1 MDPTID
7 EQRTDG
13 AFRRFLA
20 ADADVLAAAAVGEYE
35 MATRVQ
41 ARVDARHPGRRLVF
55 MLAATLVIVSITAA
69 AIAVAAG
76 LIRPPRTLESQGQ
89 IVVHVVTGP
98 FPTPG
103 LDGKTGGNQ
112 PGAMVVVDPDTGQ
125 ESSLASIVS
134 AAAYD
139 KISASF
145 AESDKISAGWIPDI
159 SWTTSG
165 SGLSWLWGSNGSDV
179 WIADTLG
186 VHSAATCDNM
196 CRSELSPDGLYLA
209 LNSNF
214 SPSVVSTTTGEEARA
229 FPPRNTDWF
238 PGDLTWSPDSR
249 RLAVAVFTPTA
260 ESIFTVNRD
269 GSGLHELVRWPAAG
283 VVPDPQFPGH
293 TEISSLDWSPDGTQI
308 AYLLG
313 SGGLSS
319 VWNLVVQPL
328 DGSDPVVLLKN
339 LNASGLAWSPDG
351 RQLAIVYADPTVCDC
366 SSLFVIN
373 ADGTGLQ
380 LVHTNVDGQPSWRAD

>member
-7 EQRTDG
+7 EQRTD
-13 AFRRFLA
+13 AALRRFLA
-20 ADADVLAAAAVGEYE
+20 ADADALAAVAASDYE
-35 MATRVQ
+35 MAARVQ
-41 ARVDARHPGRRLVF
+41 ARVGATRPGRRIVLL
-55 MLAATLVIVSITAA
+55 LAATLVIASLAA
-69 AIAVAAG
+69 AAFAVAAG

-103 LDGKTGGNQ
+103 LDGKTEGNQ
-112 PGAMVVVDPDTGQ
+112 PGEMVVVDPDTGQ

-139 KISASF
+139 KISATF

-159 SWTTSG
+159 SWTASG
-165 SGLSWLWGSNGSDV
+165 SSLSWHDPFVGSDV
-179 WIADTLG
+179 WIADALG
-186 VHSAATCDNM
+186 VHSAAICGDM

-229 FPPRNTDWF
+229 FPPPNTDWS

-260 ESIFTVNRD
+260 ESIFTANRD
-269 GSGLHELVRWPAAG
+269 GSGLHELVRWAASG
-283 VVPDPQFPGH
+283 VVPDATFPRH
-293 TEISSLDWSPDGTQI
+293 TEIDSLDWSPDGTQI

-313 SGGLSS
+313 SGGLSG

-328 DGSDPVVLLKN
+328 DGSDPIVLLEN

-351 RQLAIVYADPTVCDC
+351 REIAIVYEGSNEVR
-366 SSLFVIN
+366 SLFVIN
-373 ADGTGLQ
+373 ADGTGLR
-380 LVHTNVDGQPSWRAD
+380 LLHPNVDGQPSWRAN

>member
-7 EQRTDG
+7 EQRTDA

-20 ADADVLAAAAVGEYE
+20 ADADALAAVAASEYE
-35 MATRVQ
+35 MAARVQ
-41 ARVDARHPGRRLVF
+41 VRVGAARPGRRIVLL
-55 MLAATLVIVSITAA
+55 LAATLVIASLAA
-69 AIAVAAG
+69 AAFAVAAG

-98 FPTPG
+98 LPTPG

-112 PGAMVVVDPDTGQ
+112 PGEMVVVDPDTGQ

-165 SGLSWLWGSNGSDV
+165 SGLSWWWGSNGSDV

-186 VHSAATCDNM
+186 VRAAATCDNM

-214 SPSVVSTTTGEEARA
+214 SPTVVSTTTGEEARA
-229 FPPRNTDWF
+229 FPPRNTDWS

-249 RLAVAVFTPTA
+249 RLAVAAFTPTA
-260 ESIFTVNRD
+260 ESIFIVNRD
-269 GSGLHELVRWPAAG
+269 GSGLHELVRWPPAG
-283 VVPDPQFPGH
+283 VVPDSQFPGH
-293 TEISSLDWSPDGTQI
+293 TEINSLDWSPDGTQI

-313 SGGLSS
+313 SGGLTS
-319 VWNLVVQPL
+319 VWNLVVQPI
-328 DGSDPVVLLKN
+328 DGSDPIMLLEN

-351 RQLAIVYADPTVCDC
+351 REIAVVYEDTTGG

-373 ADGTGLQ
+373 ADGTGLRR
-380 LVHTNVDGQPSWRAD
+380 VHTNVDGQPSWRAN